1 MLAPPEDPP
10 TMADI
15 AEEFAHAQLGNV
27 SRTRR
32 LCWLVELMS
41 RAPDRS
47 FPKAAGDDG
56 DLEGIYRF
64 LHSRHVTYDAMLQSH
79 YIQTADRMAG
89 ASRVLVLHDTTDG
102 AYGGQRKGLGRLA
115 GSLPGFL
122 AHVSL
127 AVAGDGTLR
136 PLGAL
141 NVYCWARTNEP
152 KSKKSK
158 NGRKL
163 SGADYAKREDKE
175 SERWMEAV
183 RLCRERADAHQLVL
197 HIADRE
203 GDNFVFLATMS
214 VAGDRFVV
222 RLAHNRAVG
231 AEVVAG
237 EQDLLRDV
245 LEVAPVRAV
254 RQVTLSRRLGNA
266 APGSQATHQPREQRE
281 VTLEIRATTVA
292 LQRPRYVDA
301 SLPRYLPVHV
311 VYVTEVNAP
320 ADVEPVEWMLV
331 TSEPIDTVE
340 EILQV
345 VDDYRARWLIEEFF
359 KALKTGCALEKR
371 QLESIEALTNAL
383 ALFVPIAWQLLL
395 LRNLSRSEPD
405 APATTVLTPTQI
417 EVLTHFVPKAKLPEH
432 PTVREV
438 LFAVARLGGHI
449 KNNGDPGWLVLGRGL
464 IDLLQMERAWL
475 AALDVAQRRRS
486 DGTKLDQS

>member
-1 MLAPPEDPP
+1 
-10 TMADI
+10 
-15 AEEFAHAQLGNV
+15 
-27 SRTRR
+27 
-32 LCWLVELMS
+32 
-41 RAPDRS
+41 
-47 FPKAAGDDG
+47 
-56 DLEGIYRF
+56 
-64 LHSRHVTYDAMLQSH
+64 
-79 YIQTADRMAG
+79 MAG

-345 VDDYRARWLIEEFF
+345 VDDYRARWLIEISHPD
-359 KALKTGCALEKR
+359 CA
-371 QLESIEALTNAL
+371 
-383 ALFVPIAWQLLL
+383 
-395 LRNLSRSEPD
+395 SRRTSLIHGRAVSPYVRAIRASGRRAARAA
-405 APATTVLTPTQI
+405 APAPCRRQT
-417 EVLTHFVPKAKLPEH
+417 A
-432 PTVREV
+432 PTVD
-438 LFAVARLGGHI
+438 AARRAGGPAPSRGTATHTARSSA
-449 KNNGDPGWLVLGRGL
+449 WRARQRGL
-464 IDLLQMERAWL
+464 RAAIRDDG
-475 AALDVAQRRRS
+475 AAFVVAGDACSARR
-486 DGTKLDQS
+486 DGAARRIPAPSAR